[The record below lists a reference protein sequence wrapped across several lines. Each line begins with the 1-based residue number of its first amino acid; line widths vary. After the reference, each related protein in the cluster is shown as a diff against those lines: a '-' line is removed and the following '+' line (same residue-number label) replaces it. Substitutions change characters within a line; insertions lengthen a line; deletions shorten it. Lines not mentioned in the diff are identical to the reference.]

1 MEVGLKSKRMMVEDA
16 GALDGADWDGA
27 DDDAEEDEDGGAK
40 RHSRAAF
47 RAAAAKNW
55 LGAGLASS
63 AVETEP
69 SGLICTRTLT
79 RTVPRML
86 ERARE
91 EISGT
96 ALCTMTGAE
105 GFAVAVFGTG

>member
-1 MEVGLKSKRMMVEDA
+1 MELAVKSKRMMVER
-16 GALDGADWDGA
+16 GAPEGADWDGA
-27 DDDAEEDEDGGAK
+27 DDEEEAADGGAK

-69 SGLICTRTLT
+69 SGLI
-79 RTVPRML
+79 
-86 ERARE
+86 
-91 EISGT
+91 
-96 ALCTMTGAE
+96 
-105 GFAVAVFGTG
+105 

>member
-1 MEVGLKSKRMMVEDA
+1 MEVGLKSKRMMVER
-16 GALDGADWDGA
+16 GAPEGADWDGA

-69 SGLICTRTLT
+69 SGLI
-79 RTVPRML
+79 
-86 ERARE
+86 
-91 EISGT
+91 
-96 ALCTMTGAE
+96 
-105 GFAVAVFGTG
+105 